1 MHLTMPQFCIA
12 YFSKEWV
19 PLQLASPPNHQYANG
34 NQALHGHLDESRPVL
49 HRILVGHGGRNVQ
62 VTLYRELRA
71 VFDQIGAWASDRSGE
86 PDRRGPQESLAAL
99 TVEIFA
105 HEIDLSVEA
114 VRAERAQAAVAYFE
128 HCKQTELPIDQA
140 IQKLVKSW
148 REEERSGP
156 VRQILDRA
164 LVHLQ

>member
-1 MHLTMPQFCIA
+1 MSLTMPQSCIA
-12 YFSKEWV
+12 YISTEWV
-19 PLQLASPPNHQYANG
+19 PLQLASPPNHRYANG
-34 NQALHGHLDESRPVL
+34 NQAIDGHLDKSRPAL
-49 HRILVGHGGRNVQ
+49 RRILVGHGGRNVQ
-62 VTLYRELRA
+62 VTLYRELRT
-71 VFDQIGAWASDRSGE
+71 VFDQFGAWVSERSGE

-99 TVEIFA
+99 TAEIFA

-114 VRAERAQAAVAYFE
+114 VRAERAQAAVAYFKL
-128 HCKQTELPIDQA
+128 CKQTELPIDQN
-140 IQKLVKSW
+140 IQKLVKNW